1 VYQILT
7 KRDARTDPAWALQR
21 LFYSLQTSD
30 TPVSTQELTK
40 SFGWGPRQLFE
51 QQDVQ
56 EMSRKL
62 IEQLERR
69 MKGTPVENAVPELF
83 AGKMR
88 TYISCINVDYETS
101 RTEVFWDIQLDVD
114 SNRSLDD
121 GFKDII
127 KVENMDGELKYYA
140 GEQHKLQ
147 DARKGVVFEIFP
159 PVLHLHLKR
168 YQYDISR
175 GSMVKLHDYFEFP
188 EEFDAAPY
196 LSAGANKSEPWTY
209 LLVGVIVHDGD
220 IDKGSY
226 YAFLRPAKHGPF
238 YKFCDDQVTR
248 ATLKEATRENFGGK
262 YTNEGNLANRAS
274 AYMLVYIRKSRLDHV
289 LAGITKKDFSEHLGT
304 DPPNLKNNKC

>member
-1 VYQILT
+1 VYQIPT
-7 KRDARTDPAWALQR
+7 KRDARTDTAWALQR

-40 SFGWGPRQLFE
+40 SFGWSTSQLFE

-62 IEQLERR
+62 IEQLEQR
-69 MKGTPVENAVPELF
+69 MKGTPVENTLPDLF
-83 AGKMR
+83 VGKMR

-101 RTEVFWDIQLDVD
+101 RTENFWDIQLNVAN
-114 SNRSLDD
+114 NRSLDD
-121 GFKDII
+121 SFKDII
-127 KVENMDGELKYYA
+127 KVENMNGEFKYYA

-147 DARKGVVFEIFP
+147 DARTGIVFEIFP

-168 YQYDISR
+168 YQYDIKSLT
-175 GSMVKLHDYFEFP
+175 MVKLHDYFEFP

-220 IDKGSY
+220 IHRGSY

-238 YKFCDDQVTR
+238 YKFFDDQVTR
-248 ATLKEATRENFGGK
+248 ATSKEAIQENFGGK
-262 YTNEGNLANRAS
+262 YTKEGSPASQAS
-274 AYMLVYIRKSRLDHV
+274 AYMLVYIRKSKLDYV
-289 LAGITKKDFSEHLGT
+289 LPDVTKKDLPEHLGT
-304 DPPNLKNNKC
+304 DPLIFEQ

>member
-1 VYQILT
+1 VYQIPT
-7 KRDARTDPAWALQR
+7 KRDASTDLAWALQR

-30 TPVSTQELTK
+30 TPVSTQELTR
-40 SFGWGPRQLFE
+40 SFGWSTRQLFE

-69 MKGTPVENAVPELF
+69 MKGTSVEKVVPDLF
-83 AGKMR
+83 TGKMR

-101 RTEVFWDIQLDVD
+101 RTENFWDIQLDVD
-114 SNRSLDD
+114 NNRSLDD
-121 GFKDII
+121 SFKDII

-147 DARKGVVFEIFP
+147 DARKGVVFETFP

-168 YQYDISR
+168 YRYDISR
-175 GSMVKLHDYFEFP
+175 GVMVKLHDYFEFP

-196 LSAGANKSEPWTY
+196 LSAGADKSEPWTY
-209 LLVGVIVHDGD
+209 LLFGVIVHDGD
-220 IDKGSY
+220 IHRGSY

-238 YKFCDDQVTR
+238 YKFSDDQVTR
-248 ATLKEATRENFGGK
+248 ATLKEAIQENFGGK
-262 YTNEGNLANRAS
+262 NTNEGSPANQAS
-274 AYMLVYIRKSRLDHV
+274 AYMLVYIRKSKLDDV
-289 LAGITKKDFSEHLGT
+289 LADVTKKDLPEHLGT
-304 DPPNLKNNKC
+304 DPLIFEQ